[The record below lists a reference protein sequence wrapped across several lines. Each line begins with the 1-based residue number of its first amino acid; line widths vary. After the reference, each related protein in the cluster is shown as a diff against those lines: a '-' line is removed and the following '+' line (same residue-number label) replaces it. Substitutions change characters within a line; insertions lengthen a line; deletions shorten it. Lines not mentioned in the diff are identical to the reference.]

1 MMKKNYLK
9 PNTQV
14 ITLTPY
20 RLICQSTTTPI
31 AGEEDTP
38 PGGWEP
44 ANGRQYS
51 DFDFW
56 SDEDEED
63 Y

>member
-14 ITLTPY
+14 FTLTVCQ
-20 RLICQSTTTPI
+20 LICQSITTPI
-31 AGEEDTP
+31 VGGNDTP

-44 ANGRQYS
+44 ANARVFQDCSIWG
-51 DFDFW
+51 
-56 SDEDEED
+56 DEDEED
-63 Y
+63 F